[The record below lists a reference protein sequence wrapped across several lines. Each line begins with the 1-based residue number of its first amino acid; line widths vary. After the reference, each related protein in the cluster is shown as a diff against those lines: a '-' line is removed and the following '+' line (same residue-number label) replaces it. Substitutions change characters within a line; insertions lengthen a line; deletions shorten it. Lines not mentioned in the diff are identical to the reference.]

1 MTAILV
7 NQEHEFIHCWPE
19 APEEVSFLRN
29 PHRHIL
35 HIKLQLQVFHNDRDL
50 EFIMVKRSLDKYLEE
65 TLPTL
70 ELRTSCEDVAKLVWM
85 WAKDTYGRER
95 YCTVEVMEDGEN
107 GVRYE
112 KD

>member
-1 MTAILV
+1 
-7 NQEHEFIHCWPE
+7 
-19 APEEVSFLRN
+19 
-29 PHRHIL
+29 
-35 HIKLQLQVFHNDRDL
+35 
-50 EFIMVKRSLDKYLEE
+50 MVKRSLDKYLEE

-95 YCTVEVMEDGEN
+95 YCTVEVMEDNEN